1 MSLRSP
7 LPPPNPTTNLQI
19 QFSNTNHLSFLSTH
33 QKQIH
38 QFRVWRR
45 VLKNKKKSSFS
56 INNSLSPEII
66 VSSSF
71 NNLFRNFITQFPYVN
86 SFDVILPALGLA
98 SGLFLY
104 LEQSK
109 SKSRRRRTTSSAK
122 NQSNSSSRQR
132 LLSDDGGGGGEEDE
146 EWLLFSSPTPFNRF
160 VILRCSSI
168 LLLEKDGNENEKL
181 VKEERHYV
189 KLNGRVVRDFSNE
202 DVVYQRICVSCDD
215 GGVISLDWPVNLDLG
230 EGHGLDTTMLLVP
243 GTVQGSADRDVKLFV
258 AETLRRGCFP
268 IVMNPRGS
276 AGSPLTTSRLFT
288 AADSDDIR
296 TAVQF
301 INGARPGNTLMGV
314 GWGYGANMLTKYLA
328 EVSQRTP
335 LTAAV
340 CIDNPFDLEEATR
353 SSLHHNALNQKLSNG
368 LKEILKSNKA
378 LFQGRTKKFDVE
390 KALAATSLRDFDQA
404 ISMVSCG
411 YEAMEEF
418 YSKSSTRELVDKVM
432 IPTLFI
438 QTDYGT
444 APPFSIPRSA
454 IAENPCTSVLLRCR
468 LPSGVINEE
477 SALSWCQG
485 LIIEW
490 LTAVELGFLKG
501 RHPLLEDVDVT
512 INPSKGLSLVE
523 GISSDEPKN
532 SSKIPNLSE
541 YDALAYDLDP
551 AEESD
556 KVAN

>member
-7 LPPPNPTTNLQI
+7 PPSNPTTNLQI
-19 QFSNTNHLSFLSTH
+19 QFSNTNHF
-33 QKQIH
+33 Q
-38 QFRVWRR
+38 QFYIQRR
-45 VLKNKKKSSFS
+45 LKNKKSSSLSFS

-71 NNLFRNFITQFPYVN
+71 NNLFKNFVTQFPYVN

-109 SKSRRRRTTSSAK
+109 SKSRRRRTTVFAK

-132 LLSDDGGGGGEEDE
+132 LLSDGGDGRDDDDE
-146 EWLLFSSPTPFNRF
+146 EWVLFSSPTPFNRF
-160 VILRCSSI
+160 VILRCSLI
-168 LLLEKDGNENEKL
+168 LLLENEGNDNEKL

-189 KLNGRVVRDFSNE
+189 KLNGRVRDFSNE
-202 DVVYQRICVSCDD
+202 DVVYQRVCVSCDD

-243 GTVQGSADRDVKLFV
+243 GTVQGSGDRDVKLFV

-276 AGSPLTTSRLFT
+276 AGSPLTTPRLFT
-288 AADSDDIR
+288 AADSGDIR

-301 INGARPGNTLMGV
+301 INGARPGNTLMEV

-328 EVSQRTP
+328 EVSERTP

-368 LKEILKSNKA
+368 LKEILKSNK
-378 LFQGRTKKFDVE
+378 
-390 KALAATSLRDFDQA
+390 
-404 ISMVSCG
+404 
-411 YEAMEEF
+411 
-418 YSKSSTRELVDKVM
+418 
-432 IPTLFI
+432 
-438 QTDYGT
+438 TDYGT

-454 IAENPCTSVLLRCR
+454 IAENPFTSVLLLSR
-468 LPSGVINEE
+468 LPSGMINEG
-477 SALSWCQG
+477 SALSWSQG
-485 LIIEW
+485 LVIEW

-512 INPSKGLSLVE
+512 INPSKGLYH
-523 GISSDEPKN
+523 PM
-532 SSKIPNLSE
+532 NLRTRLRSQVF
-541 YDALAYDLDP
+541 P
-551 AEESD
+551 
-556 KVAN
+556 